1 MEKTE
6 LKDTYKICTLCGTE
20 FKEFGN
26 NAMPIKEGICCDWCD
41 KNVVIPARIKEG
53 LGYTKIKIHFDRVS
67 EEWAEIEGLVAPNLR
82 GYINHVNDVSDDSID
97 EAYALRL
104 ADHKLSCLMSEWME
118 LRDVIKAAKAAG
130 ITASNNSVI
139 SELYFKQT
147 IEVFQKIINLDK

>member
-1 MEKTE
+1 M
-6 LKDTYKICTLCGTE
+6 KI
-20 FKEFGN
+20 
-26 NAMPIKEGICCDWCD
+26 
-41 KNVVIPARIKEG
+41 KNKG

-67 EEWAEIEGLVAPNLR
+67 EEWAKIEGLVAPNLR
-82 GYINHVNDVSDDSID
+82 GYINHVNDVSEDSID

-147 IEVFQKIINLDK
+147 IEVFQKIINLDRVTPPANDIYKNYPKPSEEELAALKSDEPDQLPSR